1 MAAKGSPSFPPS
13 RVEAGTTLLPEIGA
27 RLIQIRG
34 DWSQADFA
42 PCLGVHKNTLGAY
55 ERGEREVGALV
66 LMGLWASGWNI
77 NWVLSGE
84 GNERNYER
92 QYVQMLAEAES
103 SQAVSAEHLSI
114 AVELADEA
122 LKGLW
127 LPRNRYYDLVALIYD
142 GLTQGLPYAEIIDF
156 ARPAA
161 TKLAKERDDDGGT
174 EVGGSREADPAGR
187 QAGGDG

>member
-1 MAAKGSPSFPPS
+1 MSKARSAVRTSATESANPEWEPIGRRLVSIRGSRTQPEMAA
-13 RVEAGTTLLPEIGA
+13 L
-27 RLIQIRG
+27 
-34 DWSQADFA
+34 
-42 PCLGVHKNTLGAY
+42 LGVAKTTYGRLERGVRELGADVLT
-55 ERGEREVGALV
+55 RLQGE
-66 LMGLWASGWNI
+66 GWNA
-77 NWVLSGE
+77 NWVLTGA
-84 GNERNYER
+84 GPERIGG
-92 QYVQMLAEAES
+92 AES
-103 SQAVSAEHLSI
+103 LVGLESHGVSGEHLSI

-127 LPRNRYYDLVALIYD
+127 LPRNRYYELVALIYD

-187 QAGGDG
+187 QTGGDD